1 MDDPASFVSIADR
14 LESAGF
20 AIHPG
25 FLSPPEVIALQEHA
39 LGRLAAGDFRPA
51 AVGSGAGRRVRP
63 DVRGDDIL
71 WLSSPECGAE
81 RRLLDRLEAL
91 RLTLNRELSLGLFE
105 LECHYAAYPPG
116 AAYAKHLDRFV
127 TDASRVVSCIVYL
140 NPGWD
145 AADGGALRLHVGDG
159 TVDVLPE
166 GGTLAVF
173 LSERFWHEVLPAT
186 RLRLSLTGWFRQRA

>member
-1 MDDPASFVSIADR
+1 MDDDASFVSVADR
-14 LESAGF
+14 LESAGY
-20 AIHPG
+20 AVWPG
-25 FLSPPEVIALQEHA
+25 FLPAAEVLALQEHA
-39 LGRLAAGDFRPA
+39 LGRLAAGDFHPA
-51 AVGSGAGRRVRP
+51 AVGSGEGRRVRP

-71 WLSSPECGAE
+71 WVSSPDCAAE
-81 RRLLDRLEAL
+81 QRLLARLEQL

-116 AAYAKHLDRFV
+116 AAYARHLDRFV

-140 NPGWD
+140 NPGWS

-166 GGTLAVF
+166 GGTLATF

-186 RLRLSLTGWFRQRA
+186 RLRLSLTGWFRRRA